1 MIIYSVIES
10 ETFGWTHVRGHE
22 QAGKND
28 IFKSN
33 NLASVLHLFSCIS
46 TRLILFKWQDQ
57 Q

>member
-28 IFKSN
+28 ILKSN